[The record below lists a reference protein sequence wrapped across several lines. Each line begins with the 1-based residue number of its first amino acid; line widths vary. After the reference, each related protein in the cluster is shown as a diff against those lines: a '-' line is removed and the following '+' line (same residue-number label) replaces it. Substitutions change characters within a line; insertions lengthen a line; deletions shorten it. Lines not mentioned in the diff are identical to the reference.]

1 MDSHLAMITPAGSKL
16 PAYGF
21 ETTPLVFPGPFGFRL
36 IPLCCFSAPGKIP
49 VENPLPVPPPEP
61 GTGIANRRSP
71 SGLSP
76 LWLVARVQLPATGA
90 YLAVRP
96 DLLSLPTGAA
106 ILFTFASGSSFQVR
120 YRPRGSL
127 SVEPLGT
134 ITMMYPRAFCVN
146 EKVT

>member
-1 MDSHLAMITPAGSKL
+1 MITPAGSTL

-21 ETTPLVFPGPFGFRL
+21 ETLPLVFPARSVSSSLPPR
-36 IPLCCFSAPGKIP
+36 CFSALGKIP
-49 VENPLPVPPPEP
+49 VENPLPVLPTEP

-71 SGLSP
+71 SGFSP
-76 LWLVARVQLPATGA
+76 LWLVAHAQLPATEA

-96 DLLSLPTGAA
+96 DLPSLPTGAA
-106 ILFTFASGSSFQVR
+106 ILFTLANGSSFQVR

-134 ITMMYPRAFCVN
+134 ITMMYRGAVCVN
-146 EKVT
+146 RKVI